1 MNTFTKFD
9 YDSRKGFTPCDRDP
23 LGWEDEESVRVV
35 RWGRDPLK
43 GSLGR
48 NIAGERG
55 RRMSMQTV
63 CGIDL
68 GSRSVKIALM
78 QSLDGGDRLE
88 IQRLES
94 LDTIRFYR
102 EYGRKK
108 GEKLV
113 VDFAAMGL
121 PEVDCL
127 VSTGYGRNTLEL
139 AGGEA
144 IPELKAHVLGAIYQ
158 TGLTDFTL
166 IDLGGQDSKIIQVRR
181 GKMIDFLTNDKCAAS
196 SGRYLENMA
205 NILDLSLEELGQY
218 SDDPVELNSTCAVFG
233 ESELIGKIVEGFPL
247 AQLGAGVN
255 STIVK
260 RILPL
265 LRSSVGEVLVFTG
278 GVAHNHAVT
287 KLLEEG
293 TGKQIVIPPEPQ
305 FNGAIGCCVYG
316 QL

>member
-1 MNTFTKFD
+1 
-9 YDSRKGFTPCDRDP
+9 
-23 LGWEDEESVRVV
+23 
-35 RWGRDPLK
+35 
-43 GSLGR
+43 
-48 NIAGERG
+48 
-55 RRMSMQTV
+55 MSEQIV

-78 QSLDGGDRLE
+78 ERPEEGARLE
-88 IQRLES
+88 ILRLES

-102 EYGRKK
+102 EYGRKQ
-108 GEKLV
+108 GDKLV
-113 VDFAAMGL
+113 VNFEALGL
-121 PEVDCL
+121 PVVDRL

-166 IDLGGQDSKIIQVRR
+166 IDLGGQDSKIIQVRK

-205 NILDLSLEELGQY
+205 SVLDVTLEELGQY
-218 SDDPVELNSTCAVFG
+218 TDNPVELNSTCAVFG

-247 AQLGAGVN
+247 AELGAGVN
-255 STIVK
+255 ATIVK

-265 LRSSVGEVLVFTG
+265 LRSFAGEVLVFTG
-278 GVAHNHAVT
+278 GVAHNRAVA
-287 KLLEEG
+287 KLLEVG
-293 TGKQIVIPPEPQ
+293 SGRRIVIPQEPQ
-305 FNGAIGCCVYG
+305 FNGAIGCCCV
-316 QL
+316 